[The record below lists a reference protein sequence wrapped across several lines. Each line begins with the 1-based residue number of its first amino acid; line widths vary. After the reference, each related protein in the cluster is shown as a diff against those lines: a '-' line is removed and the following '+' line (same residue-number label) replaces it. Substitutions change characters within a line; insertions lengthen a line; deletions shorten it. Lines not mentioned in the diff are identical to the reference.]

1 MIFSPFLFNKFSF
14 MYISSSSGMSSSTPP
29 SNPDT
34 GDAWYYSEN
43 GQIYIYYDGFWV
55 ESSSSNIGLQGD
67 LGPTGATG
75 PTGASLTGPTGAT
88 GNSGAT
94 GTDGNSS
101 RICYSK
107 TTLSSLSPTP
117 TTITTSGSASYP
129 PNDSWGA
136 GTVWGA
142 TAPAIVAG
150 ESVYQ
155 SDGVYSPTTNNT
167 VWNVPYLSNLKVGN
181 LEAIST
187 NTGSLTVTGTF
198 KSNTAVISGTTM
210 TGSGGVLYSTGL
222 FAFGDSTSNITY
234 NGSAININ
242 GLANFSS
249 SNFTS
254 PSDIT
259 ANTSTPF
266 SLFTFT
272 KKNATTGLISI
283 GTSFEFKT
291 SLTNANSFVI
301 NINLVL
307 TGNNAW
313 TATPAY
319 QRIQG
324 VLGPTASTLK
334 QGGAPLTFVHQFNTN
349 DWGSGAVNAT
359 TITAGITYNAAIYDS
374 SGTLL
379 SSNPADWQLLTL
391 GSNNAFY
398 QPLLGS

>member
-1 MIFSPFLFNKFSF
+1 
-14 MYISSSSGMSSSTPP
+14 
-29 SNPDT
+29 
-34 GDAWYYSEN
+34 
-43 GQIYIYYDGFWV
+43 
-55 ESSSSNIGLQGD
+55 
-67 LGPTGATG
+67 
-75 PTGASLTGPTGAT
+75 
-88 GNSGAT
+88 
-94 GTDGNSS
+94 
-101 RICYSK
+101 
-107 TTLSSLSPTP
+107 
-117 TTITTSGSASYP
+117 
-129 PNDSWGA
+129 
-136 GTVWGA
+136 
-142 TAPAIVAG
+142 
-150 ESVYQ
+150 
-155 SDGVYSPTTNNT
+155 
-167 VWNVPYLSNLKVGN
+167 
-181 LEAIST
+181 
-187 NTGSLTVTGTF
+187 
-198 KSNTAVISGTTM
+198 M